1 MRPSGALP
9 KIARKARQPKGPDR
23 AADLLRDAQHLIV
36 EAAGLLGS
44 GPEDGGLWDAVA
56 ILVDQREAADQ
67 REVVDQRA
75 ADQRA
80 VDEPSSTDIR

>member
-9 KIARKARQPKGPDR
+9 KIAKKARHPKGPDR

-67 REVVDQRA
+67 R
-75 ADQRA
+75 A

>member
-56 ILVDQREAADQ
+56 ILVEQREAADQ
-67 REVVDQRA
+67 Q
-75 ADQRA
+75 A

>member
-1 MRPSGALP
+1 MRPSGAMP
-9 KIARKARQPKGPDR
+9 KIARHARPPKGAER

-56 ILVDQREAADQ
+56 ILVDQRESADRVQFDEPAAADSQ
-67 REVVDQRA
+67 
-75 ADQRA
+75 
-80 VDEPSSTDIR
+80 